1 MMTLILSA
9 WLFKRPVNVL
19 NSVGAA
25 AFLILLWDPQQL
37 FRPSFQLSFGV
48 VFSLAL
54 FVSPL
59 INRLQPWIEPDS
71 LLPRALWPRWWQWLL
86 MPGRVLLGLAAVSC
100 CAWLA
105 SAPLVSHHF
114 NLFNPVALLANVPA
128 VVCGSA
134 ALASCLGSLAFGA
147 WWPGVSELFN
157 HSAWFFM
164 RCMMAVSE
172 GAADQPGAWQAVRS
186 PPVWMMTVWYVL
198 LFGWGTRWFLKRHI
212 RRWALAGSGIFVVAL
227 LWSWHTDRQ
236 TICLTFFPGEP
247 VTHVESEGGLLI
259 DCGSSRTVAFTL
271 PRHLRVR
278 GEDSLNTFLLT
289 RSVNHHAEGL
299 PDLLRS
305 QPIQTVCLS
314 HAHSSSPIHKTV
326 QIALRD
332 FNGTRRIV
340 AGDHVGAW
348 RVLHPAQEDDFL
360 RGTDDAVVLRGK
372 FHGVRVLLLSDLG
385 RDGRQALAARD
396 EDLRA
401 DVLLVSVPDR
411 SPPMDMGFLQ
421 IVQPKVIVVQD
432 AEFPITE
439 QASADWLARLRASG
453 AEVIS
458 LRQSG
463 GVRLSI
469 WPGGWQLEN
478 SGGILFRR

>member
-1 MMTLILSA
+1 M
-9 WLFKRPVNVL
+9 
-19 NSVGAA
+19 
-25 AFLILLWDPQQL
+25 
-37 FRPSFQLSFGV
+37 
-48 VFSLAL
+48 
-54 FVSPL
+54 
-59 INRLQPWIEPDS
+59 
-71 LLPRALWPRWWQWLL
+71 
-86 MPGRVLLGLAAVSC
+86 
-100 CAWLA
+100 
-105 SAPLVSHHF
+105 
-114 NLFNPVALLANVPA
+114 
-128 VVCGSA
+128 
-134 ALASCLGSLAFGA
+134 
-147 WWPGVSELFN
+147 
-157 HSAWFFM
+157 
-164 RCMMAVSE
+164 
-172 GAADQPGAWQAVRS
+172 
-186 PPVWMMTVWYVL
+186 
-198 LFGWGTRWFLKRHI
+198 
-212 RRWALAGSGIFVVAL
+212 
-227 LWSWHTDRQ
+227 
-236 TICLTFFPGEP
+236 
-247 VTHVESEGGLLI
+247 
-259 DCGSSRTVAFTL
+259 
-271 PRHLRVR
+271 
-278 GEDSLNTFLLT
+278 
-289 RSVNHHAEGL
+289 
-299 PDLLRS
+299 
-305 QPIQTVCLS
+305 
-314 HAHSSSPIHKTV
+314 

-372 FHGVRVLLLSDLG
+372 FHSVRVLLLSDLG

-439 QASADWLARLRASG
+439 QAAAYWLARLRASG

-463 GVRLSI
+463 GVRLRI